1 MFADGFADGLP
12 DGFFG
17 LQVIDVEL
25 GASVDEAFE
34 MIEDGGG
41 GEFAGFGHGGD
52 GEFFVG

>member
-1 MFADGFADGLP
+1 MFADGFAYGLP

-25 GASVDEAFE
+25 GARVDEAFE

-41 GEFAGFGHGGD
+41 SEFAGFGHGGD